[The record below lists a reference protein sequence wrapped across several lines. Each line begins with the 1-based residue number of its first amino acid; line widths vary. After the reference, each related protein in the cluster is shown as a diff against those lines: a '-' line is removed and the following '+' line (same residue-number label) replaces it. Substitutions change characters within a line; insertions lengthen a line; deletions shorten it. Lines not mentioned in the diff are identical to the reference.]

1 MGTRSFICK
10 ENQDGTYTTSYCH
23 YDGYPDHNGK
33 ILVTYYNERQK
44 VEELLSFGDMSV
56 LAERVIPDSET
67 IHTFSESQKNVCVF
81 YGRDRGE
88 KNTQA
93 KKYLMSELLKNVDE
107 SWIEYC
113 YIFTL
118 NNEWKYFNQ
127 YDSNLRDV
135 IETLKKRE
143 SL

>member
-1 MGTRSFICK
+1 M
-10 ENQDGTYTTSYCH
+10 EHQDGTYTTSYCH
-23 YDGYPDHNGK
+23 YDGYLDHNGK

-44 VEELLSFGDMSV
+44 VEELLSFGDMSA
-56 LAERVIPDSET
+56 LAERVTPDPET
-67 IHTFSESQKNVCVF
+67 IHTFDESQKNVCVF

-93 KKYLMSELLKNVDE
+93 KNYLISELLKNVDE
-107 SWIEYC
+107 SWIEFC

-135 IETLKKRE
+135 KEVLKKRE